1 MTRDTVAWET
11 PALTATSAMPILPV
25 ADLLTIVVPSL
36 ARRPEALRVLLPCT
50 LRVEAGRAAF
60 SRRRIDSQ
68 HITPWE
74 SDFYRFPSFSRKL
87 PPFQALLQE
96 RRTGKRFLPVLI
108 MVDGY
113 PFGLVQI

>member
-50 LRVEAGRAAF
+50 LCVEAGRAAF

-68 HITPWE
+68 HITPRE
-74 SDFYRFPSFSRKL
+74 SDFYRFPKFFPQVAAL
-87 PPFQALLQE
+87 PGLAEGTAASENAFFQC
-96 RRTGKRFLPVLI
+96 
-108 MVDGY
+108 
-113 PFGLVQI
+113 